1 MFITLLFIDSTNHR
15 TIADI
20 DQLINERNTIE
31 NQSKIHQMINWN
43 SKCCEII
50 TTSQSFFQS
59 NRFYSRRE
67 SLFLSSLSIVWYRA
81 IEWESTIRPN
91 YTFKHLLFRHIIWL
105 FKQWYV
111 GPLVIDDVDVDH
123 DGYEFVGGR
132 LKQWKIAVVLLF
144 VIYALHKMHWT
155 DYEHDLCVCC
165 LCVLFVL
172 CVIFCDRTMAFVIF
186 FFYIC
191 AFFTTFIVLLFAWFY
206 GIILCN
212 VVRLHSLD
220 FHTFAVSR
228 CAFELISARWVCFFS
243 FVCCCDFCFFFR
255 TLHIGFFHIYI
266 LQMTYELY
274 AHMYNHSHR
283 DF

>member
-1 MFITLLFIDSTNHR
+1 MVRWTFGHWRRRRRPRRLWIRWRSFETMKNSCSF
-15 TIADI
+15 AV
-20 DQLINERNTIE
+20 RNLCATQ
-31 NQSKIHQMINWN
+31 NAL
-43 SKCCEII
+43 
-50 TTSQSFFQS
+50 
-59 NRFYSRRE
+59 NR
-67 SLFLSSLSIVWYRA
+67 LWA
-81 IEWESTIRPN
+81 W
-91 YTFKHLLFRHIIWL
+91 
-105 FKQWYV
+105 
-111 GPLVIDDVDVDH
+111 
-123 DGYEFVGGR
+123 FV
-132 LKQWKIAVVLLF
+132 
-144 VIYALHKMHWT
+144 
-155 DYEHDLCVCC
+155 
-165 LCVLFVL
+165 CVLFVL

>member
-1 MFITLLFIDSTNHR
+1 MAFTLAVSLYLVALCRSCD
-15 TIADI
+15 IA
-20 DQLINERNTIE
+20 R
-31 NQSKIHQMINWN
+31 
-43 SKCCEII
+43 
-50 TTSQSFFQS
+50 S
-59 NRFYSRRE
+59 NGNRLYGK
-67 SLFLSSLSIVWYRA
+67 
-81 IEWESTIRPN
+81 N

-191 AFFTTFIVLLFAWFY
+191 AFFYNIYCLIVCLVLWNHFVQCCSSALTWFSH
-206 GIILCN
+206 IC
-212 VVRLHSLD
+212 RLS
-220 FHTFAVSR
+220 
-228 CAFELISARWVCFFS
+228 VC
-243 FVCCCDFCFFFR
+243 VW
-255 TLHIGFFHIYI
+255 I
-266 LQMTYELY
+266 
-274 AHMYNHSHR
+274 N
-283 DF
+283 

>member
-20 DQLINERNTIE
+20 DQLINERNSIE
-31 NQSKIHQMINWN
+31 IQSKIHQMINWN

-155 DYEHDLCVCC
+155 DYEHDLCVCAVCVVCYFLRSHDGIRHIFLLYLCFFLQHLLSYC
-165 LCVLFVL
+165 LPGSMESFCAMLFVCTHL
-172 CVIFCDRTMAFVIF
+172 IFTH
-186 FFYIC
+186 
-191 AFFTTFIVLLFAWFY
+191 LPSL
-206 GIILCN
+206 G
-212 VVRLHSLD
+212 VRL
-220 FHTFAVSR
+220 
-228 CAFELISARWVCFFS
+228 
-243 FVCCCDFCFFFR
+243 
-255 TLHIGFFHIYI
+255 
-266 LQMTYELY
+266 
-274 AHMYNHSHR
+274 N
-283 DF
+283 